1 MNIYITK
8 GPIRRMSLPFQKGNI
23 LLSEYLWETRSLKD
37 YFEDINNNYYYCQYE
52 VQLQANFS
60 VTKQMSESLQAQCC
74 RQSRSSLYTHL
85 QITIPC
91 SAVDINFYFYLTKII
106 NNNNNND

>member
-1 MNIYITK
+1 MNIYIMK

-37 YFEDINNNYYYCQYE
+37 YFEDINNNYCQYE
-52 VQLQANFS
+52 IQLQTTFS
-60 VTKQMSESLQAQCC
+60 VA
-74 RQSRSSLYTHL
+74 SRCPSLYKPSAAGRAEVHFTHL

-91 SAVDINFYFYLTKII
+91 SAVDINFYFILSYLTKII
-106 NNNNNND
+106 NNKNKN